1 MPRLKGDTK
10 TIILEEAL
18 KLFAVKGF
26 EAVSVREIAD
36 RVGIG
41 NSALY
46 KHYESKLAIFDA
58 LVVSLKERYLAQSST
73 ITSKIRG
80 IDELKKQAFRMFE
93 YQTNDPLIVQFRQ
106 MLLIEQFRNPQMAEI
121 YKEFFVDIPINREK
135 EIFEELQERGLMVK
149 GNARVYAMEF
159 YAPFYLYHFVD
170 HDEEKLLKYYKKHL
184 QYFFEEHFIKEK
196 M

>member
-26 EAVSVREIAD
+26 EAVSVREIANK
-36 RVGIG
+36 VGIG

-46 KHYESKLAIFDA
+46 KHYESKQAIFDA
-58 LVVSLKERYLAQSST
+58 LVVALKERYLAQSST

-184 QYFFEEHFIKEK
+184 QYFFEEHFIKESK
-196 M
+196 

>member
-46 KHYESKLAIFDA
+46 KHYESKQAIFDA

>member
-18 KLFAVKGF
+18 KLFAIKGF

-46 KHYESKLAIFDA
+46 KHYESKQAIFDA
-58 LVVSLKERYLAQSST
+58 LVVSLKERYLAQSHT

-135 EIFEELQERGLMVK
+135 EIFEELQEQGLMVK
-149 GNARVYAMEF
+149 GNAGVYAMEF

-196 M
+196 K

>member
-36 RVGIG
+36 KVGIG

-46 KHYESKLAIFDA
+46 KHYESKQAIFDA

-80 IDELKKQAFRMFE
+80 IDELKKQAFKMFE
-93 YQTNDPLIVQFRQ
+93 YQTKDPLIVQFRQ

-135 EIFEELQERGLMVK
+135 EIFEELQEQGLMVK

-159 YAPFYLYHFVD
+159 YAPFYLYHFVE
-170 HDEEKLLKYYKKHL
+170 HDEEKLLKHYKKHL
-184 QYFFEEHFIKEK
+184 QYFFEEHFIKESK
-196 M
+196 

>member
-26 EAVSVREIAD
+26 EAVSVREIANK
-36 RVGIG
+36 VGIG

-46 KHYESKLAIFDA
+46 KHYESKQAIFDA
-58 LVVSLKERYLAQSST
+58 LVVALKERYLAQSST

-159 YAPFYLYHFVD
+159 YAPFYLYHFVG

-184 QYFFEEHFIKEK
+184 QYFFEEHFIKESK
-196 M
+196 

>member
-1 MPRLKGDTK
+1 
-10 TIILEEAL
+10 
-18 KLFAVKGF
+18 
-26 EAVSVREIAD
+26 
-36 RVGIG
+36 
-41 NSALY
+41 
-46 KHYESKLAIFDA
+46 
-58 LVVSLKERYLAQSST
+58 
-73 ITSKIRG
+73 
-80 IDELKKQAFRMFE
+80 
-93 YQTNDPLIVQFRQ
+93 
-106 MLLIEQFRNPQMAEI
+106 MAEI

-170 HDEEKLLKYYKKHL
+170 HDEEKLLKSYKKHL